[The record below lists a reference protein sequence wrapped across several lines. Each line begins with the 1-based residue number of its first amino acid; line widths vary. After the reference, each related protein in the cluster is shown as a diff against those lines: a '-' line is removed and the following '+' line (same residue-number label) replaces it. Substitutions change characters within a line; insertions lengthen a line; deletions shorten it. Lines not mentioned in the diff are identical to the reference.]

1 MAVISEDENNLINL
15 IDKKNAY
22 DIMNQS
28 EKNNST
34 NDSKE
39 GIINVNESE
48 KDSIRVNKMI
58 IEPKENKL
66 SNSKKIKRNYPFKNT
81 RALQKKRGRKKKAN
95 NQRNHSKN
103 HNDNIKLKIRG
114 YIIDSIRI
122 FINKNFGDKKNNLK
136 KLNYKEEKTKFHMDK
151 KLREIFKNISKRCKR
166 NHNKNLIDKN
176 DEKLQAIMG
185 LPIYKVFQHIS
196 GKKVQIIEGVE
207 KEYNILKNAK
217 LLKETDDYKIRYN
230 SNETKLFNLA
240 SNYSESLDDQI
251 KEISEFPVNI
261 KNTNNNNMSYF
272 SQNRESS
279 YSISVINKSSIPLP
293 FQITPSP
300 FQITPSE
307 GDILYPFSE
316 FYPFAISLSFNG
328 SSTNKDDFNSN
339 FIQFYQ

>member
-1 MAVISEDENNLINL
+1 M
-15 IDKKNAY
+15 KK
-22 DIMNQS
+22 S
-28 EKNNST
+28 KKNNSK

-66 SNSKKIKRNYPFKNT
+66 SNSKKLKRNYPFKTT
-81 RALQKKRGRKKKAN
+81 RALQKKRSRKKKAN
-95 NQRNHSKN
+95 NQRNHNKN

-114 YIIDSIRI
+114 YIIDSVRI

-261 KNTNNNNMSYF
+261 KNTNNNNMS
-272 SQNRESS
+272 RESS
-279 YSISVINKSSIPLP
+279 YSISVINKSSIPLR

-316 FYPFAISLSFNG
+316 FYPFAISLSFND
-328 SSTNKDDFNSN
+328 SSINKDDFNSN

>member
-15 IDKKNAY
+15 VDKKNAY

-39 GIINVNESE
+39 GIINVNGSE

-95 NQRNHSKN
+95 NRRNHSKN

-114 YIIDSIRI
+114 YIIDSVRI

-176 DEKLQAIMG
+176 DEKLQAIMR

-196 GKKVQIIEGVE
+196 GKKVQILEGLE

-261 KNTNNNNMSYF
+261 KNTNNNNMS
-272 SQNRESS
+272 RESS
-279 YSISVINKSSIPLP
+279 YSISVINKSSIPLR

-316 FYPFAISLSFNG
+316 FYPFAISLSFND
-328 SSTNKDDFNSN
+328 SSINKDDFNSN

>member
-39 GIINVNESE
+39 GINNVNGSE

-95 NQRNHSKN
+95 NQRNHNKN

-122 FINKNFGDKKNNLK
+122 FINFFKKNNLK

-251 KEISEFPVNI
+251 KEASEFPVYI
-261 KNTNNNNMSYF
+261 KNTNNNNISYF

-300 FQITPSE
+300 SQITPSE

-316 FYPFAISLSFNG
+316 FYPFAISLSFND
-328 SSTNKDDFNSN
+328 SSINKDDFNSN